1 MTRATRFFEPLPTI
15 ADRSN
20 RVERGFTLIEVV
32 IAIAIFA
39 SVGVVLFT
47 TAGGFARAKKQL
59 DNRRGIELLSEQVL
73 SRLLSEGGRA
83 YGGAEH
89 RLISQQGGSA
99 PAAAVPPLFRGVAGK
114 EGEDDRDVVTFII
127 ERGGQFLPDQQSN
140 RGPVQVTYQLAED
153 PESSTGVALTREEI
167 PLITPLA
174 AAQKTRMVFPITKSI
189 RSFRCRFFNQNRQQ
203 WSASWGDTPD
213 TASRLPDVIEF
224 QITLVAV
231 GGLEHSYTTAVRL
244 RG

>member
-1 MTRATRFFEPLPTI
+1 MTRTTNLFDPLPPGTS
-15 ADRSN
+15 RSN

-47 TAGGFARAKKQL
+47 TAGGFARGKKQL

-73 SRLLSEGGRA
+73 SRLLSEGARA
-83 YGGAEH
+83 YSGGEH
-89 RLISQQGGSA
+89 RLIPQQGGTAS
-99 PAAAVPPLFRGVAGK
+99 AAAVLPLFRGVAGK
-114 EGEDDRDVVTFII
+114 EGEDDRDLVTFII
-127 ERGGQFLPDQQSN
+127 ERGGQFTPDQQSY

-153 PESSTGVALTREEI
+153 RESSTGVALTREEI
-167 PLITPLA
+167 PLITPVA
-174 AAQKTRMVFPITKSI
+174 AAQKKRMVFPITNAI
-189 RSFRCRFFNQNRQQ
+189 RSFRCRFFDQNRQQ

>member
-89 RLISQQGGSA
+89 RLISQQGGSS

-127 ERGGQFLPDQQSN
+127 ERGGQFLPDQQS
-140 RGPVQVTYQLAED
+140 
-153 PESSTGVALTREEI
+153 
-167 PLITPLA
+167 TPLA
-174 AAQKTRMVFPITKSI
+174 AAQKKRMVFPITKSI

-244 RG
+244 RE